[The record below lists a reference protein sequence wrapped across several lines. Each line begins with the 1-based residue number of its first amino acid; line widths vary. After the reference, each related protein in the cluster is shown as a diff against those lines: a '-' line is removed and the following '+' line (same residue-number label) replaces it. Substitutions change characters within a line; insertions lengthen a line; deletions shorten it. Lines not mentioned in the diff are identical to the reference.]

1 MRFCASESAEFA
13 KICKPWQASFVFDFL
28 IWYIFHRIPQPNL
41 KAKEKRMPKT
51 IKKRA
56 GAILL
61 ALSLLIFASCSNRA
75 KTPPPPSPA
84 PAEEIAGL
92 PVPPAAVT
100 PAPSPAPSP
109 AAEPDYPA
117 GPAEAVLPA
126 AGTARYLKSGLPFF
140 CPHAGE
146 GLCKECV
153 SAGAIPLPDS
163 NRILAILRFLTAKS
177 RRTGS
182 EYCEISGEFIQ
193 NALIECGYAP
203 YLQPVGTEN
212 TGYVF
217 SGESALAFGE
227 TVLPMDYVF
236 GGAQGVRSGS
246 AVFCG
251 EGYPLPESAE
261 GAVLLSNGA
270 GALSVI
276 RALGLGTPAAVVAV
290 NADETLAHSVPD
302 LWPQAI
308 VLATNDADLFKLVK
322 SGDILT
328 VSSTENG
335 PFESANIVAEL
346 NPAAKETIILCAHYD
361 SVSTTPG
368 ACDNAAGAAVLLE
381 LARTFFELGAKQRIV
396 FLFTTGEEQGML
408 GASVFARGLS
418 KEEQSS
424 IQAVYVLDM
433 FSDANQETPLVYT
446 CDGEPNAAVAL
457 LSAACESHLL
467 KKPLFGREFRSD
479 HAPFYGIGLSAA
491 LCAQGESDELYHT
504 PYDTMNKLSE
514 AYIDL
519 VFAWMAGI
527 LLG

>member
-1 MRFCASESAEFA
+1 
-13 KICKPWQASFVFDFL
+13 
-28 IWYIFHRIPQPNL
+28 
-41 KAKEKRMPKT
+41 MPKP

-56 GAILL
+56 GALLL
-61 ALSLLIFASCSNRA
+61 ALALLIFASCSNEA
-75 KTPPPPSPA
+75 QTPPSPSPA
-84 PAEEIAGL
+84 PAEEIVGV

-100 PAPSPAPSP
+100 PTPSPAPSP
-109 AAEPDYPA
+109 VAEPDYPA
-117 GPAEAVLPA
+117 GPAEEVLPA
-126 AGTARYLKSGLPFF
+126 AGTARYLKSGSPFF
-140 CPHAGE
+140 CPHAEE
-146 GLCKECV
+146 GLCEACV
-153 SAGAIPLPDS
+153 FAGAIPLPDS
-163 NRILAILRFLTAKS
+163 NRVLAILRFLTAES

-182 EYCEISGEFIQ
+182 KYCEISGEFIQ
-193 NALIECGYAP
+193 NALIECGYTP
-203 YLQPVGTEN
+203 YLQTVGTEN

-227 TVLPMDYVF
+227 TVLSMDYVF

-251 EGYPLPESAE
+251 ESYPLPESAE

-270 GALSVI
+270 SALSVI
-276 RALGLGTPAAVVAV
+276 HALGLGTPAAVVVV
-290 NADETLAHSVPD
+290 NADETQAQSIPD

-308 VLATNDADLFKLVK
+308 VLATNDADLFNLVK

-328 VSSTENG
+328 ATSIENG

-346 NPAAKETIILCAHYD
+346 NPDAKETILLCAHYD

-381 LARTFFELGAKQRIV
+381 LARTFYELGARQRIV

-408 GASVFARGLS
+408 GASVFARALS
-418 KEEQSS
+418 KEEQKN
-424 IQAVYVLDM
+424 ILAVYALDM
-433 FSDANQETPLVYT
+433 FADANQESPLVYT
-446 CDGEPNAAVAL
+446 CDGESNAAIAL
-457 LSAACESHLL
+457 LYAACESHSLR
-467 KKPLFGREFRSD
+467 KPLLGKEFRSD
-479 HAPFYGIGLSAA
+479 HAPFYGIGLNAA

-504 PYDTMNKLSE
+504 PYDTMDKLSE
-514 AYIDL
+514 AYMDL